1 MTDKKRNLQEM
12 ALDYANDMTVF
23 SKLVCA
29 IIEHAS
35 KDRKEQIQ
43 MLNIFYL
50 MYSRQSKMGEKAKDG
65 DIQAQMAMQRI
76 TDNMARQIGIIN
88 DDESIIFKTL
98 NADSSGMTCST
109 EITSRFD
116 NDSDENEMEKIIA
129 TASGHAEA

>member
-1 MTDKKRNLQEM
+1 
-12 ALDYANDMTVF
+12 
-23 SKLVCA
+23 
-29 IIEHAS
+29 
-35 KDRKEQIQ
+35 
-43 MLNIFYL
+43 

-98 NADSSGMTCST
+98 NADSSGMTCSA